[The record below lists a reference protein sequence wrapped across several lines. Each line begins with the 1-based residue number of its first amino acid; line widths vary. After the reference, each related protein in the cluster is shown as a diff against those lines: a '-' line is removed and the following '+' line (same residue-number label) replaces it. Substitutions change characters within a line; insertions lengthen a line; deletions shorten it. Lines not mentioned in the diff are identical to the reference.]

1 MLLLDDLLGDF
12 NDTCHGLLPLV
23 SVIKKIVRILW
34 MLIPIALILFGIIDL
49 GRAVISSDEKEIS
62 GAKSRLL
69 KRVLYA
75 VAVFLV
81 VWAVGLILSLVADSG
96 DGTELWKT
104 CWNALDK

>member
-1 MLLLDDLLGDF
+1 MSANT
-12 NDTCHGLLPLV
+12 NDGCQGLKPLV
-23 SVIKKIVRILW
+23 QVIYQIIKILW

-49 GRAVISSDEKEIS
+49 GKAVISSDDKEIS

>member
-81 VWAVGLILSLVADSG
+81 VGGVQLILSLLGNVEG
-96 DGTELWKT
+96 IGEWKD
-104 CWNALDK
+104 CWPNA